1 MAIAQQPIAASD
13 RRRFARHAANLLIN
27 VRHLSRSEF
36 QHVLEARNYWS
47 DTNAVHHV
55 PIDGL
60 ALQTEDV
67 LNTLPDASAA
77 PPAFRLHVREQLQQ
91 LAHDQHHADTVA
103 DDNNVDLSLSGLAFN
118 GTSNHKAGTALE
130 VALTSRTKALRLVVL
145 GIVVYCRPC
154 ADENCGR
161 SWHTA
166 VDFVDLHPD
175 EREILAQLLS

>member
-1 MAIAQQPIAASD
+1 MAIAQQPVAASD

-27 VRHLSRSEF
+27 VRHLSRPEF
-36 QHVLEARNYWS
+36 QHVLEARNYS
-47 DTNAVHHV
+47 SNTNAVHHM

-67 LNTLPDASAA
+67 LSTLPDAAAA
-77 PPAFRLHVREQLQQ
+77 PPALRLHVREQLQH
-91 LAHDQHHADTVA
+91 LAYDQHHADTVA
-103 DDNNVDLSLSGLAFN
+103 GDDNVDLSLSGLAFN
-118 GTSNHKAGTALE
+118 GTNQHKAGTALE
-130 VALTSRTKALRLVVL
+130 VTLTSRTKARRLAIL
-145 GIVVYCRPC
+145 GIVVYCRPR
-154 ADENCGR
+154 ADESPSK